1 MCLLLL
7 KQIIELPQRFVLF
20 NRSGGHFTGSF
31 EVIAKISHLFIFNPI
46 RLRLAALVVGGGIM
60 KSTVKAAV
68 QVGGAFRAGVVAP
81 WLPFK
86 LNRGLT
92 VVALHLLYRL
102 YFLK

>member
-7 KQIIELPQRFVLF
+7 KQIIEFLQRFVF
-20 NRSGGHFTGSF
+20 FRRFDTDFTCSF
-31 EVIAKISHLFIFNPI
+31 KVVAKISQLFFFDPV

-68 QVGGAFRAGVVAP
+68 QVGGAFRAGVVAAR
-81 WLPFK
+81 LPFK

-92 VVALHLLYRL
+92 DREQNR
-102 YFLK
+102 FKII